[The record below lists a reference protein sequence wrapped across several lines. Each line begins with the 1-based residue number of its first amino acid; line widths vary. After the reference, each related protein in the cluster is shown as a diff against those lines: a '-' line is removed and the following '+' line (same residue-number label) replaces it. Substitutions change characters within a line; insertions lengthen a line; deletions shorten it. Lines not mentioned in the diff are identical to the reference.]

1 MKLVIPTVTAKE
13 SHAYRSQMDLV
24 ASISNFV
31 HVDLSSPAFNRASPL
46 LDFRSAYLEDILDS
60 SVHLMYQQPLD
71 AVQYFLDLTPLPK
84 MIILQVESDSIEV
97 LESIK
102 LIKDS
107 GVLLGLALL
116 QDSKPEEYSS
126 LIKMADQVVIFSGN
140 LGEQTGIA
148 DLSLTSKVTELKKI
162 KPELEIAWDGGI
174 NKQNIEQLS
183 KAGIDIFYVGGAIH
197 KSTDPAFEVR
207 ELQALAESVA

>member
-1 MKLVIPTVTAKE
+1 MCI
-13 SHAYRSQMDLV
+13 RD
-24 ASISNFV
+24 
-31 HVDLSSPAFNRASPL
+31 R
-46 LDFRSAYLEDILDS
+46 
-60 SVHLMYQQPLD
+60 
-71 AVQYFLDLTPLPK
+71 
-84 MIILQVESDSIEV
+84 
-97 LESIK
+97 
-102 LIKDS
+102 
-107 GVLLGLALL
+107 
-116 QDSKPEEYSS
+116 YSS
-126 LIKMADQVVIFSGN
+126 RIKMADQVVIVSGN